1 MKWKRMLALLGWS
14 MGALT
19 TSPVSLAEQRLTA
32 KLETPYASDSKRSA
46 IVKLTLHNIG
56 DEPVAIMKW
65 DTPFVMSGGRLP
77 KSQYEVKNG
86 VGEVSRYI
94 GRSVNI
100 GRILSSYFIVL
111 QSGESIEKE
120 VDLTYE
126 YDYGA
131 GGAFSVKF
139 TLSLDRAP
147 DRYVVTDK
155 EFRDFK
161 RNTLKYVE
169 SNETTIYI
177 PEPVKPIS
185 LYDGDDCDEPK
196 KEVIFSAWS
205 KAFDPIWDAGTF
217 MM

>member
-1 MKWKRMLALLGWS
+1 
-14 MGALT
+14 
-19 TSPVSLAEQRLTA
+19 
-32 KLETPYASDSKRSA
+32 
-46 IVKLTLHNIG
+46 
-56 DEPVAIMKW
+56 
-65 DTPFVMSGGRLP
+65 MSGGRLP

-161 RNTLKYVE
+161 RNTLRYVE

-177 PEPVKPIS
+177 PGPVP
-185 LYDGDDCDEPK
+185 P
-196 KEVIFSAWS
+196 
-205 KAFDPIWDAGTF
+205 
-217 MM
+217 

>member
-1 MKWKRMLALLGWS
+1 MKWKRMLVLLGWS
-14 MGALT
+14 VGELT

-32 KLETPYASDSKRSA
+32 KLETPYASDSRRSA

-65 DTPFVMSGGRLP
+65 DTPFVMSDGRLP

-86 VGEVSRYI
+86 AGEVSRYI

-100 GRILSSYFIVL
+100 SRILSNYFFVL

-139 TLSLDRAP
+139 TLSLDRTP

-155 EFRDFK
+155 EFQDFRK
-161 RNTLKYVE
+161 NTLKYIE

-177 PEPVKPIS
+177 PGPVKPTS
-185 LYDGDDCDEPK
+185 
-196 KEVIFSAWS
+196 
-205 KAFDPIWDAGTF
+205 
-217 MM
+217 